1 MTVGQLGMK
10 HPSLA
15 GMVGAIRVA
24 ISREAM
30 HYRFTAAAVAF
41 MKKCL
46 DYVLMQKVSVMVSL
60 EANLLNHFRR
70 ILIVDSTN
78 WDISPKLRDVLP
90 GSRGK
95 ASEAN
100 CKVQACYEYKQGELG
115 FFELTSGIT
124 PDNAYTAYLPGH
136 LRQGDLILFD
146 LGYFSTKT
154 FFEIG
159 LIGAYFLSR
168 LHIRI
173 SLFDPASCIPIDLY
187 GILMKIKGDIHQ
199 MTVTLGNNKETPVVC
214 RLVCL
219 RVSPEIAEQR
229 RRKLISNA
237 RKKGRTPSHK
247 NLLLTDW
254 TLMITNVPAQW
265 LPAEM
270 VRHFYALRWQIEVL
284 FKQLK
289 TVLCIHKSNTGK
301 ENRLRCEIY
310 GKLITAVLIHRV
322 HAEIN
327 IRLWNTN
334 KRELSMEKLYKRF
347 QERAFIILDLLLLS
361 LHKAIEYL
369 QNEIPR
375 LLKNCLKS
383 QQRSRRTTLDM
394 LELGT
399 CKQLTPTM
407 LYAA

>member
-15 GMVGAIRVA
+15 GMVEAIRVA

-30 HYRFTAAAVAF
+30 HYRFTAAATAF

-60 EANLLNHFRR
+60 EANLLHYFKR
-70 ILIVDSTN
+70 ILIVDSTS

-90 GSRGK
+90 GSGGE

-100 CKVQACYEYKQGELG
+100 CKVQACYEYKQGELS
-115 FFELTSGIT
+115 FLELTSGIT
-124 PDNAYTAYLPGH
+124 PDNAYTAQLPEH
-136 LRQGDLILFD
+136 LQRGDLILFD
-146 LGYFSTKT
+146 LGYFSIKT
-154 FFEIG
+154 FFEID

-168 LHIRI
+168 LHIGT
-173 SLFDPASCIPIDLY
+173 SLFDPASFMPIDLY
-187 GILMKIKGDIHQ
+187 GLLMMLKGDIHQ
-199 MTVTLGNNKETPVVC
+199 MIVTVGKNRETPVLC

-229 RRKLISNA
+229 RRKLIRNA
-237 RKKGRTPSHK
+237 RKKGRTPSQN
-247 NLLLTDW
+247 NLLLADW
-254 TLMITNVPAQW
+254 TLMITNVPTQW

-270 VRHFYALRWQIEVL
+270 VRHFYTLRWQIELL

-327 IRLWNTN
+327 IRLWNNN

-369 QNEIPR
+369 QAEIPR
-375 LLKNCLKS
+375 LIKNCLKS
-383 QQRSRRTTLDM
+383 QQRSRRTTLDV
-394 LELGT
+394 LDVGA
-399 CKQLTPTM
+399 CKQLKPTM